1 MTDYKVVRFTRAE
14 VASIANLPAAE
25 IFPAFRRTAEARG
38 LLYGGYVH
46 RHRQA
51 PCPSEFRTWWE
62 RDAFCLQNFE
72 REGIGRA

>member
-14 VASIANLPAAE
+14 LQSYSLLPVKQR
-25 IFPAFRRTAEARG
+25 FPAFRAEATARG
-38 LLYGGYVH
+38 LLYGGYVR

-51 PCPSEFRTWWE
+51 PCPIEFRTWWE